1 MMKWHEAEM
10 RDAVEAAAKEAR
22 EVFFEAVNTAMEES
36 VSKVRA

>member
-1 MMKWHEAEM
+1 MKRHGAYM
-10 RDAVEAAAKEAR
+10 IYAVEAAAKEAR